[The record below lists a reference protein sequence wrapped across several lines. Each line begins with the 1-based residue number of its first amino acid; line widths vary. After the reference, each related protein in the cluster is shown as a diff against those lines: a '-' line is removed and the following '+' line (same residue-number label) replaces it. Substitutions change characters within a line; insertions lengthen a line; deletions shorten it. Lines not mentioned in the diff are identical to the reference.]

1 MYYSIR
7 EAMGLT
13 VSEVEGFGLI
23 LARANRKLNYRR
35 VLGFK
40 ILGPG
45 TSKRCEFKIVKKL
58 KRERVRLAPG
68 IYHTPIKEVV
78 CGRRAAVGVLME
90 YNGKKFMIY
99 LCHVHFKKFLDNMV
113 KYVEHKAGE
122 AYTLIMEKVNEVN
135 PLADVEDISVFF
147 QTAPALK
154 SEASSGG

>member
-13 VSEVEGFGLI
+13 TYETIGFGYI
-23 LARANRKLNYRR
+23 LARANKKLNYRR

-99 LCHVHFKKFLDNMV
+99 LCPVHFKKFLDNMV
-113 KYVEHKAGE
+113 KYVRKRAEK
-122 AYTLIMEKVNEVN
+122 AYTLIMEKVNETN
-135 PLADVEDISVFF
+135 LLADIEEVAVFF
-147 QTAPALK
+147 QGGDV
-154 SEASSGG
+154 SG

>member
-23 LARANRKLNYRR
+23 LARANKKLNYRR

-45 TSKRCEFKIVKKL
+45 TSKRCEFKIAKKL
-58 KRERVRLAPG
+58 KKERARLGPR
-68 IYHTPIKEVV
+68 IYHTPIREIE
-78 CGRRAAVGVLME
+78 CGRRAVIGVLME

-99 LCHVHFKKFLDNMV
+99 LCSIHFKKFLDNMV
-113 KYVEHKAGE
+113 KYVEHKAEE
-122 AYTLIMEKVNEVN
+122 AYTLIMEKVNEAN
-135 PLADVEDISVFF
+135 PLADVEDIYVFF
-147 QTAPALK
+147 QAG
-154 SEASSGG
+154 E